1 MGRRGPRWRWSIV
14 ARAALAALGVVAAA
28 PARAADGTGTVRVE
42 VRSDSDAFH
51 RTPGLVTLLVPHAHG
66 PSRVVRTLASPV
78 TFERVP
84 AGVPLAIRVTCH
96 ALGWPDQDV
105 VRPVRV
111 EPGATVRVEAWLPQ
125 RHRWIRLVR
134 EGSGESLSIDLVQGD
149 LRLPPRAPSDS
160 APPSDE
166 RGGTPFEGR
175 WLWWGST
182 PALPDRGWV
191 GWRGNGAEPLAGWAP
206 LLADL
211 TEVRIPLRRPR
222 RLEGRVVDEAGLLLE
237 GVWVGDPRRQTGED
251 GAFTLTERGAAPWS
265 AELTSPERVSVA
277 YDLPDDVGPA
287 RDLLLPTRTFAVVR
301 VVDLE
306 SELPLAAARVSAVVR
321 RRAPVASDA
330 PLPGAAVDV
339 PLDERGTARLPVA
352 PGDAIDLVVEAPGY
366 GRGTATEGRR
376 GTGAVGSVSG
386 DLGPAFAKG
395 TSRPFALRLRRGR
408 VVKGVVE
415 LEGGRAEGLAVGVA
429 VPDEGEAGA
438 SFAHVQ
444 PSGVFELEALGR
456 ASRLSVDAPGF
467 DGGAVTLPRA
477 TSRPHDVGTL
487 RLRPRAVI
495 VGRVKSGTWSPR
507 QLDVTVDGTTDAV
520 RSFDGASFAL
530 VSPVVSGHVRA
541 KITSLEW
548 EPVAFEVDVPVTGG
562 VVDAGEVRLDRRKTL
577 RLRLVSP
584 AGAAVAGL
592 AVAEYAEF
600 EYLDEGPFQR
610 SDAQGEVVLPFPE
623 SLSGNLFVRRARPW
637 LLEIRLDARD
647 PDPLVFTVPDQ
658 RELEVKVRATDGG
671 DLDNTAT
678 LDLTAIRAPWRLGPR
693 VRSCVGELRTA
704 PAAAFVM
711 GVSAPGHRPA
721 RVEVPAGVTTMTV
734 TLERVTDADR
744 ARAAA
749 LEDELR
755 RASPVEWIED
765 RAAREAEAARRE
777 RLAAE
782 VRRLRGD

>member
-42 VRSDSDAFH
+42 VRSDSDLFR
-51 RTPGLVTLLVPHAHG
+51 RTPGLVTLLVPRAHG

-111 EPGATVRVEAWLPQ
+111 EPGATVRVDAGLPQ
-125 RHRWIRLVR
+125 RHRWIRFVHV
-134 EGSGESLSIDLVQGD
+134 ESGESLPMKRVQGD
-149 LRLPPRAPSDS
+149 LQVSPRAPSDS
-160 APPSDE
+160 VPPSDE
-166 RGGTPFEGR
+166 PTERSLGAPWYWR
-175 WLWWGST
+175 DST

-222 RLEGRVVDEAGLLLE
+222 QLQGRVVDEDGLLLE
-237 GVWVGDPRRQTGED
+237 GVWVGGSESQTGED

-265 AELTSPERVSVA
+265 AGLTSPERVSVA
-277 YDLPDDVGPA
+277 YDLPNDVGPA

-352 PGDAIDLVVEAPGY
+352 PGDVIDLVVEAPGY

-386 DLGPAFAKG
+386 DLGPAFVKG

-408 VVKGVVE
+408 VVKGIVE
-415 LEGGRAEGLAVGVA
+415 LEGGRAEGLAVGV
-429 VPDEGEAGA
+429 VSPEEGEAGA
-438 SFAHVQ
+438 PFAHVQ
-444 PSGVFELEALGR
+444 PSGAFELEALGR

-495 VGRVKSGTWSPR
+495 VGRVKSGTSSPR
-507 QLDVTVDGTTDAV
+507 QLDVTVDGATDAV
-520 RSFDGASFAL
+520 RAFDGASFAL
-530 VSPVVSGHVRA
+530 VSPVVSGRVRA
-541 KITSLEW
+541 TISSLEW
-548 EPVAFEVDVPVTGG
+548 EPVSFEVDVSATGG
-562 VVDAGEVRLDRRKTL
+562 VVDVGGVRLAERKTL
-577 RLRLVSP
+577 RLKLVSP
-584 AGAAVAGL
+584 AGAPAVDV
-592 AVAEYAEF
+592 AVGDLRGIER
-600 EYLDEGPFQR
+600 LDGEPIVT
-610 SDAQGEVVLPFPE
+610 SDARGEVSMPFPE
-623 SLSGNLFVRRARPW
+623 GGIVRLHRAGSWSFEFP
-637 LLEIRLDARD
+637 LDVRD
-647 PDPLVFTVPDQ
+647 PDPRVLTVPDI

-693 VRSCVGELRTA
+693 FRSCVGELRTA

-711 GVSAPGHRPA
+711 GVTAPGHRPA
-721 RVEVPAGVTTMTV
+721 RVEVPAGVTTITV
-734 TLERVTDADR
+734 TLEHVTPADL

-755 RASPVEWIED
+755 RASPLEWIED
-765 RAAREAEAARRE
+765 RAARAAEAARRAG
-777 RLAAE
+777 LAAE

>member
-42 VRSDSDAFH
+42 VRSDSDLFH
-51 RTPGLVTLLVPHAHG
+51 RTPGLVTLLVPRAHG
-66 PSRVVRTLASPV
+66 PSHVVRTLASPV

-111 EPGATVRVEAWLPQ
+111 EPGATVRVDAGLPK
-125 RHRWIRLVR
+125 RHRSIRLVR
-134 EGSGESLSIDLVQGD
+134 EGSGENLAIDLVQGD

-166 RGGTPFEGR
+166 RDGISSWAR
-175 WLWWGST
+175 WPWLGSS

-211 TEVRIPLRRPR
+211 TEVQIPLRRPR
-222 RLEGRVVDEAGLLLE
+222 QLQGRVVDEDGLLLE
-237 GVWVGDPRRQTGED
+237 GVWVGGSESQTGED

-265 AELTSPERVSVA
+265 AGLTSPERVSVA
-277 YDLPDDVGPA
+277 YDLPNDVGPA

-352 PGDAIDLVVEAPGY
+352 PGDVIDLVVEAPGY

-386 DLGPAFAKG
+386 DLGPAFVKG

-408 VVKGVVE
+408 VVKGIVE
-415 LEGGRAEGLAVGVA
+415 LEGGRAEGLAVGV
-429 VPDEGEAGA
+429 VSPEEGEAGA

-444 PSGVFELEALGR
+444 PSGAFELEALGR

-495 VGRVKSGTWSPR
+495 VGHVKSGTSSPR
-507 QLDVTVDGTTDAV
+507 QLDVTVDGATDAV
-520 RSFDGASFAL
+520 RAFDGASFAL
-530 VSPVVSGHVRA
+530 VSPVVSGRVRA
-541 KITSLEW
+541 TISSLEW
-548 EPVAFEVDVPVTGG
+548 EPVSFEVDVSATGG
-562 VVDAGEVRLDRRKTL
+562 VVDVGGVRLAERKTL
-577 RLRLVSP
+577 RLKLVSP
-584 AGAAVAGL
+584 AGAPAVDV
-592 AVAEYAEF
+592 AVGDLRGIER
-600 EYLDEGPFQR
+600 LDGEPIVT
-610 SDAQGEVVLPFPE
+610 SDARGEVSMPFPE
-623 SLSGNLFVRRARPW
+623 GGIVRLHRAGSWSFEFP
-637 LLEIRLDARD
+637 LDVRD
-647 PDPLVFTVPDQ
+647 PDPRVLTVPDI

-671 DLDNTAT
+671 DLDDTAT
-678 LDLTAIRAPWRLGPR
+678 LDLTAIRAPWKLGPR
-693 VRSCVGELRTA
+693 FRSRVGELRTA
-704 PAAAFVM
+704 PAAAFVL

-721 RVEVPAGVTTMTV
+721 RVEVPAGVTTITV
-734 TLERVTDADR
+734 TLEHVTPADL

-749 LEDELR
+749 LEDDLR
-755 RASPVEWIED
+755 RASPLGWIED
-765 RAAREAEAARRE
+765 RAAREAEAARRAG
-777 RLAAE
+777 LAAE